1 MRSKAIAARRQPDP
15 RDKEEARSLGTALL
29 MLRRSRGMTPR
40 AVWET
45 SGVSR
50 ANLSR
55 YELGRSVPRLSTLR
69 RIVEAIGVSM
79 GDLYRA
85 QYQAQVREELTG
97 KDEAARPDR
106 AAAVR
111 LAQECGK
118 AVAHCCLAF
127 MELQA
132 GGWRLP
138 PTE

>member
-1 MRSKAIAARRQPDP
+1 MSRRPPDP

-29 MLRRSRGMTPR
+29 MLRRARGMTHG
-40 AVWET
+40 AIWEAT
-45 SGVSR
+45 GISR
-50 ANLSR
+50 SNLSR
-55 YELGRSVPRLSTLR
+55 YELGRAVPRPSTMR
-69 RIVEAIGVSM
+69 RIVEAMGVSM
-79 GDLYRA
+79 GDFYRA
-85 QYQAQVREELTG
+85 QYQAQVREELMG
-97 KDEAARPDR
+97 KDGAAQPDR

>member
-1 MRSKAIAARRQPDP
+1 MRRE
-15 RDKEEARSLGTALL
+15 RDIEEARSLGTAIL
-29 MLRRSRGMTPR
+29 MLRRARGLTPR
-40 AVWET
+40 AIWEA
-45 SGVSR
+45 SGIGR
-50 ANLSR
+50 GNLSR

-69 RIVEAIGVSM
+69 RIVEAMGVSM

-97 KDEAARPDR
+97 KDGAAQPDR

-132 GGWRLP
+132 GGWER
-138 PTE
+138 ERDANGS